1 MQWFPVVSMVFDLK
15 NVSFSYP
22 GGRPGLA
29 SVSLEVSDGERV
41 AILGPNGSGKST
53 LLKVMDGLLFPESG
67 SMLFRGAP
75 ITKQILSNRKFN
87 RSFRKSVGLVFQDPD
102 VQLFTSSVREEV
114 AFGPVQLELPDEE
127 VAARVNNA
135 LAFLNIQGLGDRSPF
150 QLSAGEKK
158 KVAIASV
165 LAVNPDVLLLDEPTA
180 DLDPRSVWEIVD
192 VFEKLHME
200 KKTIVVSTLDL
211 HVLPELADRVYV
223 LDEGRTIRGSGP
235 TKDILSDLE
244 LLHEANI
251 IHMHKHGHDH
261 TGHVHL

>member
-1 MQWFPVVSMVFDLK
+1 MVFELK

-22 GGRPGLA
+22 GGSPGLS
-29 SVSLEVSDGERV
+29 SVSLKVSEGERV

-53 LLKVMDGLLFPESG
+53 LLKLMDGLLFPESG
-67 SMLFRGAP
+67 SMLFRGVA
-75 ITKQILSNRKFN
+75 ITKQVFSDQNFN
-87 RSFRKSVGLVFQDPD
+87 RSFRKSVGLVFQDPE

-114 AFGPVQLELPDEE
+114 AFGPVQLGLTDEE
-127 VAARVNNA
+127 VSARINNA
-135 LAFLNIQGLGDRSPF
+135 LAFLNIQGLEERSPF

-158 KVAIASV
+158 KVAIASI

-192 VFEKLHME
+192 VFEKLYME

-211 HVLPELADRVYV
+211 HVLPEVADRVYV
-223 LDEGRTIRGSGP
+223 LDEQRTIRGSGP
-235 TKDILSDLE
+235 TKEILSNLE
-244 LLHEANI
+244 LLNEANI
-251 IHMHKHGHDH
+251 IHIHKHGRDR